1 VMTIR
6 LNFTINPELSV
17 EYYGQPFVSAGKY
30 SQFKKITVPDA
41 ESYEDRYHIF
51 SDKEISY
58 DAEAAVYNVDEN
70 LDHSTEYSFNNPDFN
85 FQEFRSNLVV
95 RWEYLPGSTLFFV
108 WSQGRNHSAYD
119 GTFSYASDIK
129 DLFNSPANNV
139 FLIKVSYWLPVH

>member
-1 VMTIR
+1 M
-6 LNFTINPELSV
+6 

-41 ESYEDRYHIF
+41 ENYEDRYHIF
-51 SDKEISY
+51 SDKEILY
-58 DAEAAVYNVDEN
+58 DAEAGVYNVDEN
-70 LDHSTEYSFNNPDFN
+70 LDQLTEYFFNNPDFN
-85 FQEFRSNLVV
+85 FQEFCSNLVV

-129 DLFNSPANNV
+129 PTGLFSRQQCISHKDILLVACALIEKSVNSKSV
-139 FLIKVSYWLPVH
+139 KI